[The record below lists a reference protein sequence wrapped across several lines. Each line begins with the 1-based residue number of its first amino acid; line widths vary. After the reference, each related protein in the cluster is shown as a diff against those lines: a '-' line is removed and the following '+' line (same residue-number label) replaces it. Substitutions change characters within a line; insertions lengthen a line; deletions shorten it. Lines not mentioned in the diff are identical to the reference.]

1 MNENEND
8 PLDYNRR
15 DFLKGGSVATLMTML
30 GGVELLAAESAPAP
44 TGELKSNEKVKVAVI
59 GLGAWGREIL
69 NTLGRMPM
77 ADIAAICDT
86 YPSSLRRAAT
96 AAPGAIQ
103 TPDYKTILAN
113 NDIKAVII
121 DTPTHLHKDITLDS
135 LKAGKHTYCEA
146 PLANT
151 IEDART
157 IALAGKASKLS
168 LFQVGLQIRS
178 DPERHFL
185 VPFIR
190 SGALG
195 RFVMARA
202 QSHKKQS
209 WRTASP
215 NPEREKALN
224 WRLDKDIS
232 IGLVGEQGCHP
243 IDQANWFLNALPL
256 AVTGFSTM
264 ALWDAD
270 GRQVPD
276 TVRAMIEY
284 PGHIY
289 LDYDATLANS
299 FDGNYEMFYGSDA
312 AVLIRDNKAWLFK
325 ETDAPLL
332 GWEVYARKDKFY
344 EETGIALVANASK
357 SVQQAP
363 KPGET
368 EISNPILMSALDRFL
383 KNASDAEITLATG
396 REAFKD
402 DPDSLADTF
411 SEFVKKLAS
420 SPNRATAGSLEGYQ
434 ATVIGIKANEAAI
447 AGKRIEI
454 NPDLYKL
461 S

>member
-1 MNENEND
+1 MNENDND
-8 PLDYNRR
+8 PLGYNRR

-30 GGVELLAAESAPAP
+30 GGVELLAAETAAP

-59 GLGAWGREIL
+59 GLGSWGREIL

-77 ADIAAICDT
+77 AEIAAICDT
-86 YPSSLRRAAT
+86 YPASLRRAAT
-96 AAPGAIQ
+96 AAPSAIQ

-113 NDIKAVII
+113 DDIKAVII
-121 DTPTHLHKDITLDS
+121 ATPTHLHKDIVLNS
-135 LKAGKHTYCEA
+135 LKANKHTYCEA

-157 IALAGKASKLS
+157 IALAGKASKLA
-168 LFQVGLQIRS
+168 LFQTGLQIRS
-178 DPERHFL
+178 DPQRHFL

-190 SGALG
+190 SNALG
-195 RFVMARA
+195 RMVMARA

-209 WRTASP
+209 WRTTSP

-232 IGLVGEQGCHP
+232 IGLIGEQGCHP
-243 IDQANWFLNALPL
+243 IDQANWFLNALPV
-256 AVTGFSTM
+256 AVTGFRTM
-264 ALWDAD
+264 ALWDSD
-270 GRQVPD
+270 GREVPD

-363 KPGET
+363 KPGEMDIT
-368 EISNPILMSALDRFL
+368 NPVLLSALERFL
-383 KNASDAEITLATG
+383 KNASDVEITLGPA

-402 DPDSLADTF
+402 DPDSLAETF
-411 SEFVKKLAS
+411 SNVVKK
-420 SPNRATAGSLEGYQ
+420 PTAGYLEGYQ
-434 ATVIGIKANEAAI
+434 ATVIGIKANEAAL

>member
-8 PLDYNRR
+8 PLGYNRR

-30 GGVELLAAESAPAP
+30 GGVELLAAETAPAP
-44 TGELKSNEKVKVAVI
+44 SGELKSNEKVKVAVI
-59 GLGAWGREIL
+59 GLGSWGREIL
-69 NTLGRMPM
+69 NTLGRIPM

-96 AAPGAIQ
+96 AAPSAIQ

-121 DTPTHLHKDITLDS
+121 ATPTHLHKDIALDS

-157 IALAGKASKLS
+157 IALAGKASKLA
-168 LFQVGLQIRS
+168 LFQAGLQIRS
-178 DPERHFL
+178 DPQRHFL

-195 RFVMARA
+195 RFVTARA
-202 QSHKKQS
+202 QWHKKQS
-209 WRTASP
+209 WRTSSP

-232 IGLVGEQGCHP
+232 IGLLGEQGCHQ
-243 IDQANWFLNALPL
+243 IDQANWLLNALPVS
-256 AVTGFSTM
+256 VTGFSSI
-264 ALWDAD
+264 ALWDSD

-276 TVRAMIEY
+276 TVHAMIEY

-299 FDGNYEMFYGSDA
+299 FDGYYEMFYGSDA

-368 EISNPILMSALDRFL
+368 EITNPVLLSALERFL
-383 KNASDAEITLATG
+383 KNTSDVEITMGPA

-411 SEFVKKLAS
+411 SNVVKK
-420 SPNRATAGSLEGYQ
+420 PTAGYLEGFQ
-434 ATVIGIKANEAAI
+434 ATVIAIKANEAAI

>member
-8 PLDYNRR
+8 PLGYNRR

-30 GGVELLAAESAPAP
+30 GGVELLGQSAPA
-44 TGELKSNEKVKVAVI
+44 GETKSDDSKIKVAVI

-69 NTLGRMPM
+69 NTLGRLPM

-86 YPSSLRRAAT
+86 YPASLRRAAT

-113 NDIKAVII
+113 NDIKCII
-121 DTPTHLHKDITLDS
+121 VATPTHLHKEIALEC

-151 IEDART
+151 IEDARA
-157 IALAGKASKLS
+157 IALAGKASKLA
-168 LFQVGLQIRS
+168 LFQVGLQGRS
-178 DPERHFL
+178 DPQRHFL

-195 RFVMARA
+195 RSVMARA
-202 QSHKKQS
+202 QWHKKQS

-224 WRLDKDIS
+224 WRLDKSIS
-232 IGLVGEQGCHP
+232 IGLIGELGCHQ
-243 IDQANWFLNALPL
+243 IDQANWFLSGIPTAI
-256 AVTGFSTM
+256 TGFSRM
-264 ALWDAD
+264 SLWDSD
-270 GRQVPD
+270 GRDVPD
-276 TVRAMIEY
+276 TVQAMIEY
-284 PGHIY
+284 PGHVV

-299 FDGNYEMFYGSDA
+299 FDGTYEMFYGSDA
-312 AVLIRDNKAWLFK
+312 AVMVRDNKAWLFK
-325 ETDAPLL
+325 EVDAPLL
-332 GWEVYARKDKFY
+332 GWEVYARKDTFY
-344 EETGIALVANASK
+344 KETGIALVANASK

-368 EISNPILMSALDRFL
+368 EITNPILSTALEYFL
-383 KNASDAEITLATG
+383 KNANNIEIALNAET

-402 DPDSLADTF
+402 DPDGLAEIF
-411 SEFVKKLAS
+411 SKVQKR
-420 SPNRATAGSLEGYQ
+420 PTAGYLEGFQ
-434 ATVIGIKANEAAI
+434 ATVIAIKANEAAV
-447 AGKRIEI
+447 AGKRIELK
-454 NPDLYKL
+454 PDMYEL